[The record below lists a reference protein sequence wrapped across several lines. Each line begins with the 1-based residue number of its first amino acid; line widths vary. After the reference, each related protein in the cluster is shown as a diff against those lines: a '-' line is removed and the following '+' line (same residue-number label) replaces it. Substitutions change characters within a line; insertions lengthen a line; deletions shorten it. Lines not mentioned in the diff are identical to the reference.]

1 MNVRV
6 GTSGYSY
13 AEWKG
18 NFYPEKMAARD
29 MLRYYSERFPTVEIN
44 NTFYRMPKEALLA
57 GWAEQVPE
65 SFTFVFKASQRI
77 THIKRLKDCG
87 ELLTFLYGATA
98 SLGSRLGPLLFQLPP
113 NFRKD
118 VPRLREFF
126 AQMPDR
132 RKVAIEFRHAS
143 WFDDEVYAALR
154 EQGVALCV
162 ADTGEEPVV
171 PLVATTDWGYL
182 RLRRE
187 DFGDPD
193 LREWARKILE
203 QSWSEAFVFMKHED
217 AGRGPKYAARLM
229 EFLKA

>member
-154 EQGVALCV
+154 EQGAALCV

-171 PLVATTDWGYL
+171 PLVATTDWGSL